1 MWRWFY
7 RPGVCALNYSP
18 EQGTNAVQKME
29 GSLKIVYVCGGQA
42 NRLAGLTNG
51 IREMDFCK
59 RLSGVVY
66 KLPYAALGG
75 NSLCGER

>member
-1 MWRWFY
+1 M
-7 RPGVCALNYSP
+7 
-18 EQGTNAVQKME
+18 ME

-66 KLPYAALGG
+66 KPPYAALGG